1 MLPTELSL
9 CYLTYAYY
17 LWVSIESFIFCY
29 SIWLLSWRNRHR
41 PHGCQGYRSQHQVT
55 VNAPLMRAFLALHP
69 CLGRWVRTI
78 LLSAGCRAKT
88 SSKQL
93 FLSPGLD
100 ATTDG
105 WPWFLS
111 YRPRLSAACGFSNF
125 FISSC
130 HMHVGI
136 FIVYRRYMMPQM
148 ERWNLW
154 LDYSWQ
160 YYPSHIVYL
169 IRSSLTKPMV
179 WTIWMMHIGAKCLS
193 NILKKLAVW
202 STNVISFYQL

>member
-1 MLPTELSL
+1 MHSL
-9 CYLTYAYY
+9 
-17 LWVSIESFIFCY
+17 
-29 SIWLLSWRNRHR
+29 
-41 PHGCQGYRSQHQVT
+41 QV
-55 VNAPLMRAFLALHP
+55 LHP
-69 CLGRWVRTI
+69 VSCSFLSTVVLNNKCVHSLFTVFVRRSNQSIGHNFYWVRTI

-88 SSKQL
+88 SSKLL
-93 FLSPGLD
+93 FLSPGWD

-125 FISSC
+125 FFSSC
-130 HMHVGI
+130 HMPVGI

-148 ERWNLW
+148 EWWNLW

-169 IRSSLTKPMV
+169 IRSSLTKTMV
-179 WTIWMMHIGAKCLS
+179 WTIWMMHRGAKCLS